1 MNLILTTDCQRR
13 CKYCFAKDNIDNPM
27 QFTMENFKKAIAWIE
42 IEKEVINRIALL
54 GGEPTIHPLFMD
66 FLKYLLPKKL
76 GVLVFT
82 NAMIENNNFY
92 KNILDIAV
100 ENGIRSFPELGFCVN
115 INEPKY
121 RSNKEDELQ
130 DIFFKKLGRV
140 SSLSFNIFEESFDPY
155 FLITTIKKYN
165 LVGNIRIG
173 LAMPLGNRNDYLKVE
188 SYNKV
193 AIKIMKFIREATK
206 NNIYV
211 GFDCGFIH
219 CMFTDSD
226 IQELDTLK
234 TSSITFDCGPSI
246 DIYPNLEI
254 ASCYPMSKILKA
266 KISDYTSVRHLFY
279 SWESKLSNLDT
290 IYNKCRTCTHLINN
304 ECGGG
309 CKAYK
314 ANG

>member
-1 MNLILTTDCQRR
+1 MNLILTTDCQRK
-13 CKYCFAKDNIDNPM
+13 CKYCLAKDNINSPM

-42 IEKEVINRIALL
+42 MEKELINRVALL
-54 GGEPTIHPLFMD
+54 GGEPTIHPLFID

-92 KNILDIAV
+92 KNILDVAV

-121 RSNKEDELQ
+121 RNNKEDELQ
-130 DIFFKKLGRV
+130 DTFFRKLGRV
-140 SSLSFNIFEESFDPY
+140 SSLSFNIFEETFDPY

-165 LVGNIRIG
+165 LIGNIRIE
-173 LAMPLGNRNDYLKVE
+173 LAMPLGNRNDYLKLE

-193 AIKIMKFIREATK
+193 AIKIMEFIRKTTK

-211 GFDCGFIH
+211 GFDCGFTR
-219 CMFTDSD
+219 CMFTESD

-266 KISDYTSVRHLFY
+266 EMSDYPSV
-279 SWESKLSNLDT
+279 SNLFFHLEYELSKFST
-290 IYNKCRTCTHLINN
+290 IFNECKTCTYLINN
-304 ECGGG
+304 ECSGG

-314 ANG
+314 SNG